1 MKSKYLVING
11 LTKDFGSFRA
21 LNNISI
27 DIKEGEFVCFLGP
40 SGCGKTT
47 LLRCIAG
54 LELQSCGTIFQ
65 NGELI
70 SQLPTSQRDF
80 GIVFQS
86 YALFP
91 NLTCFDNIAYG
102 LQNLRWKKSD
112 VAERVN
118 ELLSLIGLSDHS
130 TKFPS
135 QLSGGEQQRVALARS
150 IAVQPKLL
158 LLDEPFSDLDINLK
172 REIIDDTLHLINS
185 LESSALVVTH
195 NAEEAMFL
203 SDMIIVMD
211 KGKIV
216 QIGTPHE
223 IYFHPVNLY
232 VASLFGETNI
242 FQTTVKNKKCDTP
255 LGSIEVNNFQD
266 NQSVNVVIRPEA
278 IKLSQEKSPL
288 LNPNTGVV
296 VDSKFLGNSAII
308 HMTVNDQ
315 LNKKHHIHS
324 KVIGNF
330 LPPPA
335 SSVSITLDQ
344 SHIFVFPR

>member
-1 MKSKYLVING
+1 MILNVKNLHHSYGEIE
-11 LTKDFGSFRA
+11 A
-21 LNNISI
+21 LNNLSFSI
-27 DIKEGEFVCFLGP
+27 KNSSIVSVLGP

-47 LLRCIAG
+47 LIRVIAG
-54 LELQSCGTIFQ
+54 LESVQKGEIFIEDTIVANNQ
-65 NGELI
+65 LNTPPEKRPI
-70 SQLPTSQRDF
+70 SY
-80 GIVFQS
+80 VFQDF
-86 YALFP
+86 ALFP
-91 NLTCFDNIAYG
+91 HMTVLENISFAAGSRKNKKQLIDQVIQLAKVDNF
-102 LQNLRWKKSD
+102 LQKYP
-112 VAERVN
+112 
-118 ELLSLIGLSDHS
+118 HS
-130 TKFPS
+130 
-135 QLSGGEQQRVALARS
+135 LSGGEQQRVALARS

-211 KGKIV
+211 QGKIV
-216 QIGTPHE
+216 QVGTPHQ
-223 IYFHPVNLY
+223 IYFHPVNQY

-242 FQTTVKNKKCDTP
+242 FQTTVQNNQCNTP
-255 LGSIEVNNFQD
+255 LGSIEVNNLKD
-266 NQSVNVVIRPEA
+266 NQIVNVVIRPEA

-315 LNKKHHIHS
+315 FNQKHHIHS
-324 KVIGNF
+324 KVLGNF
-330 LPPPA
+330 LPPAA
-335 SSVSITLDQ
+335 SSVSITLDK
-344 SHIFVFPR
+344 SHIFIFPR

>member
-1 MKSKYLVING
+1 MILDVKNLHHSYGEIE
-11 LTKDFGSFRA
+11 A
-21 LNNISI
+21 LNNLNFSI
-27 DIKEGEFVCFLGP
+27 KNSSIVSVLGP

-47 LLRCIAG
+47 LIRVIAG
-54 LELQSCGTIFQ
+54 LESVQKGEIFIEDTIVANNQ
-65 NGELI
+65 LNTPPEKRPI
-70 SQLPTSQRDF
+70 SY
-80 GIVFQS
+80 VFQDF
-86 YALFP
+86 ALFP
-91 NLTCFDNIAYG
+91 HMTVLENISFAAGSRKNKKQLIDQVIQLAKVDNF
-102 LQNLRWKKSD
+102 LQKYP
-112 VAERVN
+112 
-118 ELLSLIGLSDHS
+118 HS
-130 TKFPS
+130 
-135 QLSGGEQQRVALARS
+135 LSGGEQQRVALARS

-211 KGKIV
+211 QGKIV
-216 QIGTPHE
+216 QVGTPHQ
-223 IYFHPVNLY
+223 IYFHPVNQY

-242 FQTTVKNKKCDTP
+242 FQTTVQNNQCNTP
-255 LGSIEVNNFQD
+255 LGSIEVNNLKD
-266 NQSVNVVIRPEA
+266 NQIVNVVIRPEA

-315 LNKKHHIHS
+315 FNQKHHIHS
-324 KVIGNF
+324 KVLGNF
-330 LPPPA
+330 LPPAA
-335 SSVSITLDQ
+335 SSVSITLDK
-344 SHIFVFPR
+344 SHIFIFPR

>member
-1 MKSKYLVING
+1 MILDVKNLHHSYGEIE
-11 LTKDFGSFRA
+11 A
-21 LNNISI
+21 LNNLNFSI
-27 DIKEGEFVCFLGP
+27 KNSSIVSVLGP

-47 LLRCIAG
+47 LIRVIAG
-54 LELQSCGTIFQ
+54 LESVQKGEIFIEDTIVANNQ
-65 NGELI
+65 LNTPPEKRPI
-70 SQLPTSQRDF
+70 SY
-80 GIVFQS
+80 VFQDF
-86 YALFP
+86 ALFP
-91 NLTCFDNIAYG
+91 HMTVLENISFAAGSRKNKKQLIDQVIQLAKVDNF
-102 LQNLRWKKSD
+102 LQKYP
-112 VAERVN
+112 
-118 ELLSLIGLSDHS
+118 HS
-130 TKFPS
+130 
-135 QLSGGEQQRVALARS
+135 LSGGEQQRVALARS

-211 KGKIV
+211 QGKIV
-216 QIGTPHE
+216 QVGTPNQ
-223 IYFHPVNLY
+223 IYFHPVNQY

-242 FQTTVKNKKCDTP
+242 FQTTVQNNQCNTP
-255 LGSIEVNNFQD
+255 LGTIEVNNLKD
-266 NQSVNVVIRPEA
+266 NQIVNVVIRPEA

-315 LNKKHHIHS
+315 FNQKHHIHS
-324 KVIGNF
+324 KVLGNF
-330 LPPPA
+330 LPPAA
-335 SSVSITLDQ
+335 SSVSITIDK
-344 SHIFVFPR
+344 SHIFIFPR

>member
-1 MKSKYLVING
+1 MILDVKNLHHSYGEIE
-11 LTKDFGSFRA
+11 A
-21 LNNISI
+21 LNNLSFSI
-27 DIKEGEFVCFLGP
+27 KNSSIVSVLGP

-47 LLRCIAG
+47 LIRVIAG
-54 LELQSCGTIFQ
+54 LESVQKGEIFIEDTIVANNQ
-65 NGELI
+65 LNTPPEKRPI
-70 SQLPTSQRDF
+70 SY
-80 GIVFQS
+80 VFQDF
-86 YALFP
+86 ALFP
-91 NLTCFDNIAYG
+91 HMTVLENISFAAGSRKNKKQLIDQVIQLAKVDNF
-102 LQNLRWKKSD
+102 LQKYP
-112 VAERVN
+112 
-118 ELLSLIGLSDHS
+118 HS
-130 TKFPS
+130 
-135 QLSGGEQQRVALARS
+135 LSGGEQQRVALARS

-211 KGKIV
+211 QGKIV
-216 QIGTPHE
+216 QVGTPHQ
-223 IYFHPVNLY
+223 IYFHPVNQY

-242 FQTTVKNKKCDTP
+242 FQTTVQNNQCNTP
-255 LGSIEVNNFQD
+255 LGSIEVNNLKD
-266 NQSVNVVIRPEA
+266 NQIVNVVIRPEA

-315 LNKKHHIHS
+315 FNQKHHIHS
-324 KVIGNF
+324 KVLGNF
-330 LPPPA
+330 LPPAA
-335 SSVSITLDQ
+335 SSVSITLDK
-344 SHIFVFPR
+344 SHNFIFPR